1 MSEML
6 EDPLRQPLDRLGRY
20 ASHSPHSCDPRPHR
34 PEGYLFLQ
42 LVPVLAPHVAGESP
56 DPAMGEG
63 AATDLNAAGCVAGT
77 LIG

>member
-1 MSEML
+1 ML
-6 EDPLRQPLDRLGRY
+6 EDPLCQPLDRPGRD
-20 ASHSPHSCDPRPHR
+20 ASYSPQSCDSRSHR

-42 LVPVLAPHVAGESP
+42 LVPVLAPHVPGESP

-63 AATDLNAAGCVAGT
+63 AATDLNATGCVAGT